1 MPTALVTGATAGIG
15 NAFVHRLAKDGHNVV
30 LVARTEPRLHE
41 VAAQIK
47 AKYGVETEVLP
58 ADLSKQDG
66 RLAVEQRL
74 SSGTGDPVDILVN
87 NAGFGTRGRFEDVS
101 VDWMQGQLDVNVTS
115 VLRLTRAA
123 IPGMLERGRGAVI
136 NVSSIAG
143 FFPATGPTYGAT
155 KSYVTAFSEGI
166 GMALKGTGVRVMA
179 LIPGFTRT
187 EFHDRA
193 GDEKQTFPNFMWL
206 SAEQVV
212 NECMTDLAHGRVRS
226 IPGWQYKVLVGVTR
240 LLPHGV
246 LRKLEAGLGRGRT

>member
-15 NAFVHRLAKDGHNVV
+15 NAFVHRLASDGYDVV

-41 VAAQIK
+41 VAAQIRDKHGVK
-47 AKYGVETEVLP
+47 AEVLA
-58 ADLSKQDG
+58 ADLSREEG
-66 RLAVEQRL
+66 RLAVERRL
-74 SSGTGDPVDILVN
+74 TDGDPVDLLVN

-115 VLRLTRAA
+115 VLRLTRAVL
-123 IPGMLERGRGAVI
+123 PGMIERGHGAVV

-155 KSYVTAFSEGI
+155 KSYVTSFSEGL

-193 GDEKQTFPNFMWL
+193 GDEKQTFPDFMWL
-206 SAEQVV
+206 RADQVV
-212 NECMTDLAHGRVRS
+212 DQCMTDLAHGRIRS
-226 IPGWQYKVLVGVTR
+226 IPGWQYKFLVGITR

-246 LRKLEAGLGRGRT
+246 LRKLEAGVGRGRT

>member
-15 NAFVHRLAKDGHNVV
+15 NAFVHRLAKDGYDVV
-30 LVARTEPRLHE
+30 LVARTESRLHE
-41 VAAQIK
+41 VAAEIK
-47 AKYGVETEVLP
+47 AKYGVQAEVLA
-58 ADLSKQDG
+58 ADLSEETG
-66 RLAVEQRL
+66 RLAVEERL
-74 SSGTGDPVDILVN
+74 AEPVDLLVN

-101 VDWMQGQLDVNVTS
+101 IKWMQGQLDVNVTS

-123 IPGMLERGRGAVI
+123 IPGMLERGHGAVV

-155 KSYVTAFSEGI
+155 KSYVTSFSEGI
-166 GMALKGTGVRVMA
+166 GMGLKGTGVRVMA

-193 GDEKQTFPNFMWL
+193 GDEKQTLPNFMWL
-206 SAEQVV
+206 SATQVV
-212 NECMTDLAHGRVRS
+212 DECLADLARGRIRS

>member
-15 NAFVHRLAKDGHNVV
+15 NAFVHRLAADGYDVV

-41 VAAQIK
+41 VAEQVR
-47 AKYGVETEVLP
+47 AKYGVKAEVLA
-58 ADLSKQDG
+58 ADLSQPDG

-74 SSGTGDPVDILVN
+74 AGGDPVDILVN

-101 VDWMQGQLDVNVTS
+101 VDWMQGQLDVNATS

-123 IPGMLERGRGAVI
+123 IPGMLDRGHGAVV

-143 FFPATGPTYGAT
+143 FFPGTGATYGAT

-166 GMALKGTGVRVMA
+166 GASLKGTGVRVMA
-179 LIPGFTRT
+179 LCPGFTRT

-193 GDEKQTFPNFMWL
+193 GDDKQALPGFLWLTAEK
-206 SAEQVV
+206 VV
-212 NECMTDLAHGRVRS
+212 DDCMADLARGRIRS
-226 IPGWQYKVLVGVTR
+226 IPGWQYKFLVGITR
-240 LLPHGV
+240 LVPHGV
-246 LRKLEAGLGRGRT
+246 LRKLESGLGRGRT